1 MIAAFGHQFGEYLLI
16 IFAPLVLVAALPGIR
31 KYRKERKERN
41 EWLKDDI
48 TRHRE

>member
-1 MIAAFGHQFGEYLLI
+1 MIVAASQRFDEYMVI
-16 IFAPLVLVAALPGIR
+16 IFAPLVLVFALPGIL

-48 TRHRE
+48 TRHND